1 MKERVIPPIHDQSKR
16 KAITMKLKVE
26 PTKEQMADLKKLAKA
41 IVASK
46 EASSLKKRLASF
58 RDDNANVL
66 IGDGIELDGMNIR
79 VKVTRELI
87 VEAV

>member
-1 MKERVIPPIHDQSKR
+1 
-16 KAITMKLKVE
+16 MKLKVE
-26 PTKEQMADLKKLAKA
+26 PTKEQVADLKKLAKA

-58 RDDNANVL
+58 RDDNANAL
-66 IGDGIELDGMNIR
+66 AGDGIELDGMNIR